1 MTGTSAVQNLCEIR
15 AVSAE
20 KAGYYLD
27 CALSNRSVDAQVSFS
42 LLREIYKI
50 FYNPRELYFHSA
62 LQGRDSHFLFT
73 LHVYQHSVSSEA
85 QPRTS
90 PVLLGGRSRL
100 HLIDFGCCE
109 RTKTLGGAITI
120 AGLGNVIL
128 GILNGQRHLPFKES
142 KVTQLLR
149 EVLGSVSCQVR
160 LGSVSCVMTPVS
172 VWECHMSCPDIIN
185 VAMSTSNL
193 STETCF
199 RQKLK
204 CNDSFIIQSIQ
215 SCDSANSPH
224 NIRQIPQSVTILLFR
239 NHKKLDSPVN

>member
-50 FYNPRELYFHSA
+50 FYNPRELYFHFP

-109 RTKTLGGAITI
+109 RTKTLGGSITI

-160 LGSVSCVMTPVS
+160 QLCRDTGVSRG
-172 VWECHMSCPDIIN
+172 MSHVIPDIIN
-185 VAMSTSNL
+185 VTMSTSNL

-204 CNDSFIIQSIQ
+204 CNDSFIIR
-215 SCDSANSPH
+215 AFKVV
-224 NIRQIPQSVTILLFR
+224 IPQILRIIFVR
-239 NHKKLDSPVN
+239 FPKA

>member
-42 LLREIYKI
+42 LLREIYEI
-50 FYNPRELYFHSA
+50 FYNPRELYFHFA

-160 LGSVSCVMTPVS
+160 LGCVSCVVTPVS
-172 VWECHMSCPDIIN
+172 VGECHMSSLTSS
-185 VAMSTSNL
+185 MSQCQHPT
-193 STETCF
+193 F
-199 RQKLK
+199 QPKL
-204 CNDSFIIQSIQ
+204 
-215 SCDSANSPH
+215 A
-224 NIRQIPQSVTILLFR
+224 
-239 NHKKLDSPVN
+239 LDKN